1 MNKKWLSLCILLLML
16 LALIWFYRKTRSS
29 PELDTATLQFKT
41 LDGTSFDWQS
51 LKGKS
56 VIVCFGASWCKDCR
70 QALEKLKRFS
80 PNELQG
86 VEVVVVSDEP
96 AEKIIR
102 YRDKHNYPFLFLRSE
117 KAYRELNIYSVP
129 TSYLLNRKLQVV
141 KSKIGD
147 FPWEDPS
154 TRQHLLTL
162 MKQ

>member
-1 MNKKWLSLCILLLML
+1 MF

-29 PELDTATLQFKT
+29 PALDTATLKLKS
-41 LDGTSFDWQS
+41 LDGRDFDWQS

-56 VIVCFGASWCKDCR
+56 VILCFGASWCKDCR
-70 QALEKLKRFS
+70 EALEKLKRFS
-80 PNELQG
+80 ANELKA

-96 AEKIIR
+96 AEKITS
-102 YRDKHNYPFLFLRSE
+102 YRDKHQYPFLFLRSE
-117 KAYRELNIYSVP
+117 KAYRDLNIYSVP

-154 TRQHLLTL
+154 SRQHLLTL
-162 MKQ
+162 MEQ